1 VLDDL
6 NLDLDHGET
15 VPVREQ
21 PEVLEK
27 LARRIRSVEVKVL
40 NPPREGKK
48 W

>member
-1 VLDDL
+1 MET
-6 NLDLDHGET
+6 GEA

-21 PEVLEK
+21 PEVIEK
-27 LARRIRSVEVKVL
+27 LKRRIQSVDVKVL